1 MVFSNTACS
10 SILTMIISAILVIVN
25 LKVTQV
31 ATCGSLASR
40 VSDSESDDD
49 AFLDRQL
56 VRPNR

>member
-1 MVFSNTACS
+1 MVFSNS

-31 ATCGSLASR
+31 ATCSLPASR

-49 AFLDRQL
+49 AFLDRHL
-56 VRPNR
+56 VLPNR

>member
-1 MVFSNTACS
+1 
-10 SILTMIISAILVIVN
+10 MIISAILVIVN

-31 ATCGSLASR
+31 ATCGSLAST

-56 VRPNR
+56 IRSNR

>member
-1 MVFSNTACS
+1 MIVTL
-10 SILTMIISAILVIVN
+10 LTMIISAIRVIVN
-25 LKVTQV
+25 LNAAHIV
-31 ATCGSLASR
+31 TCGSLAST